1 MQFQTSYQPAVVG
14 LKYVEKWNTDNNLVV
29 DVSVE
34 DKLVQGMKTSFVS
47 AFNPGTSKKKGTIK
61 SSYKNDYVNG
71 NVDIDLDYAGPNIN
85 SAIVCG

>member
-1 MQFQTSYQPAVVG
+1 
-14 LKYVEKWNTDNNLVV
+14 
-29 DVSVE
+29 
-34 DKLVQGMKTSFVS
+34 MKTSFVS

-85 SAIVCG
+85 SAIVCGWVTLIYCYIHTMAWKR